1 MMKGPKI
8 KHSELKLAGDKKKIS
23 ICWENRQVSL
33 LKYKE
38 QIFQIALELHKYIS
52 QGLFL
57 SNLSH
62 NPAAAN
68 QER

>member
-8 KHSELKLAGDKKKIS
+8 KHSELKLDGDKKIS
-23 ICWENRQVSL
+23 ICWENRLVSL